1 MNLPLGI
8 FVDTRTRAIVQGI
21 TGTQESFHTGLMLG
35 YGTQIVAGVTPGKG
49 GTRVHNVPVYDTV
62 EEALKEHEADASV
75 IFVPARFA
83 ADAAFEALEGG
94 LKTLVIITEH
104 IPVRDAVQVMAR
116 AKQQGAVVIGPN
128 TPGIVTPGECKLG
141 IMPAHVFRRG
151 TVGIASRSGTLTY
164 EITVGLSTR
173 GLGQSTC
180 LGLGGDPVVGLSFV
194 EVLREFE
201 GDEHTEAVVLIGE
214 IGGDMEE
221 QAAEFISTE
230 GYAKPV
236 VAFVAG
242 RTAPPGR
249 RMGHAGAIIVGRAGT
264 AQSKIEAF
272 KAVGVGVA
280 EKPSDVAKMLV
291 ERLKGKGIFGGAESE
306 T

>member
-1 MNLPLGI
+1 LGI
-8 FVDTRTRAIVQGI
+8 FVNTHTRAIVQGI
-21 TGTQESFHTGLMLG
+21 TGTQGSFHTELMLG

-49 GTRVHNVPVYDTV
+49 GTQVHNVPVYDTV
-62 EEALKEHEADASV
+62 EEALKEHKADASV
-75 IFVPARFA
+75 IFVPAPFA
-83 ADAAFEALEGG
+83 AEAAFEAFEGG

-128 TPGIVTPGECKLG
+128 TPGIITPDECKLG
-141 IMPAHVFRRG
+141 IMPSHVFRQG
-151 TVGIASRSGTLTY
+151 IVGIASRSGTLTY
-164 EITVGLSTR
+164 EIAWGLSTK
-173 GLGQSTC
+173 GLGQSAC
-180 LGLGGDPVVGLSFV
+180 IGLGGDPVVGLSFV
-194 EVLREFE
+194 EVLKEFE
-201 GDEHTEAVVLIGE
+201 GDSHTKAVVLIGE
-214 IGGDMEE
+214 IGGNMEE

-230 GYAKPV
+230 GYAKPM

-242 RTAPPGR
+242 RTAPSGR
-249 RMGHAGAIIVGRAGT
+249 RMGHAGAIVMGKAGT

-272 KAVGVGVA
+272 KAAGVGVA

-291 ERLKGKGIFGGAESE
+291 DRLKGKDIFGGAESE